1 MAIWKRLSTNKADK
15 EVFHSSG
22 MVAGDD
28 AKTIGTTST
37 ETFEKRRAIDR
48 NRQVVGKYRDAGVVH
63 TYKMEHKHI
72 ARSTVTSVESASK
85 NSTEPESRHTKT
97 PQRIDVVRARH
108 HRKLHATTPK
118 ASEPTAQA
126 PAYSRRQISDIR
138 RPGAAKKPVVKP
150 SFTEPASRKYNP
162 YQ

>member
-48 NRQVVGKYRDAGVVH
+48 NRRVVGKYRDAGVVH
-63 TYKMEHKHI
+63 AYKMEHKHVSRT
-72 ARSTVTSVESASK
+72 ANASVTSLSQSSADPLHAK
-85 NSTEPESRHTKT
+85 A

-108 HRKLHATTPK
+108 HRKPRAVTPK
-118 ASEPTAQA
+118 DSESTALT

-138 RPGAAKKPVVKP
+138 RPDTAKKPVVKP
-150 SFTEPASRKYNP
+150 SFIEPASRKYNP